1 MEANFDRDNPI
12 FMMVDSGASGNMMQM
27 RQVAAMRGLVAN
39 PKGDIIPRPIKSNF
53 REGLSVLE
61 YFISTHGAR
70 KGLADTAL
78 RTADS
83 GYLTRR
89 LVDVSQDVIIR
100 EDDCGTERGMPKVIG
115 VKRRERRRGQGRER
129 RDLGVRPYRRPS
141 TSRTRTTG
149 EVLAGAGDDLGDV
162 KIEEL
167 VAAGIEE
174 VKVRSVLTCD
184 AKTGTCAKCYG
195 RSLATGKLVDIGE
208 AVGIIAAQSI
218 GEPGTQ
224 LTMRTFHTGGVAS
237 ADDITQ
243 GLPRVVELFEARQP
257 KGRAPISEAA
267 GRVEIE
273 DTDKA
278 RKVLVTP
285 DDGSEVQE
293 YPVSKRSRLLVGD
306 GDHVEV
312 GQQLTQGTPDPQDVL
327 RILGVRKAQEHLVA
341 EVQQVYRSQGVSIH
355 DKHIEIIV
363 RQMLRRVTVIESGDT
378 QLLPSDLVDRVRFEE
393 ENRRV
398 VSEGAKPASGRPVLM
413 GITKASLA
421 TESWLSAASFQE
433 TTRVLTDAAINAKS
447 DSLRGLKENVI
458 IGKLIPAG
466 TGLERYSNIRVEPT
480 EEARAAA
487 YRSPATTPTETTT
500 SAPAPA
506 RPWPWTTSTSV
517 RTRTD
522 HPGLSL
528 RRPDRVVRSRR
539 AGALSS
545 ASEGERHPSRD
556 LTSLRTPSAFGTGA
570 FVVVERSWVEK
581 RSDGSRGRRAGGGSR
596 WELAVV
602 RGAAPSRTSPRVPP
616 SDRLSSL
623 AESSTDSTLDSNT
636 CSTRMDP

>member
-1 MEANFDRDNPI
+1 
-12 FMMVDSGASGNMMQM
+12 MMVDSGASGNMNQI

-39 PKGDIIPRPIKSNF
+39 PKGEIIPRPIKSNF
-53 REGLSVLE
+53 REGLTVLE
-61 YFISTHGAR
+61 YFIATHGAR

-100 EDDCGTERGMPKVIG
+100 EDDCGTERGLPKVIG
-115 VKRRERRRGQGRER
+115 VVG
-129 RDLGVRPYRRPS
+129 DDGVVRKDDNAETAAYARSAASEVVHPK
-141 TSRTRTTG
+141 TG
-149 EVLAGAGDDLGDV
+149 EVLVEAAGDLGDV
-162 KIEEL
+162 KIGEL
-167 VAAGIEE
+167 IAAGIPS

-224 LTMRTFHTGGVAS
+224 LTMRTFHTGGSAS

-243 GLPRVVELFEARQP
+243 GLPRVVELFEARSP
-257 KGRAPISEAA
+257 KGKTPISEAA
-267 GRVEIE
+267 GRVEIDE
-273 DTDKA
+273 TDKA

-293 YPVSKRSRLLVGD
+293 YPVSKRSRLLVAD
-306 GDHVEV
+306 GEHIEV
-312 GQQLTQGTPDPQDVL
+312 GRKLIVGTEDPQDVL
-327 RILGVRKAQEHLVA
+327 RILGVRKAQEHLVD
-341 EVQQVYRSQGVSIH
+341 EVQRVYRSQGVSIH

-363 RQMLRRVTVIESGDT
+363 RQMLRRVTVIESGET
-378 QLLPSDLVDRVRFEE
+378 NLLPSDLVDRVKFEE

-398 VSEGAKPASGRPVLM
+398 VSESGKPASGRPVLM

-433 TTRVLTDAAINAKS
+433 TTRVLTDAAIHGRS

-466 TGLERYSNIRVEPT
+466 TGLERYRNIRVEPT

-487 YRSPATTPTETTT
+487 Y
-500 SAPAPA
+500 
-506 RPWPWTTSTSV
+506 SV
-517 RTRTD
+517 TGYD
-522 HPGLSL
+522 SY
-528 RRPDRVVRSRR
+528 DY
-539 AGALSS
+539 
-545 ASEGERHPSRD
+545 E
-556 LTSLRTPSAFGTGA
+556 FGTA
-570 FVVVERSWVEK
+570 
-581 RSDGSRGRRAGGGSR
+581 GSGQAVALDDFDFGSYQQ
-596 WELAVV
+596 
-602 RGAAPSRTSPRVPP
+602 
-616 SDRLSSL
+616 
-623 AESSTDSTLDSNT
+623 N
-636 CSTRMDP
+636 

>member
-1 MEANFDRDNPI
+1 
-12 FMMVDSGASGNMMQM
+12 
-27 RQVAAMRGLVAN
+27 VAN
-39 PKGDIIPRPIKSNF
+39 PKGDIIPRPIKANF

-100 EDDCGTERGMPKVIG
+100 EDDCGTERGLDKRIG
-115 VKRRERRRGQGRER
+115 VKGEDGN
-129 RDLGVRPYRRPS
+129 VRKDDNAE
-141 TSRTRTTG
+141 TSAYARTSAVAITHPETG
-149 EVLAGAGDDLGDV
+149 EELAAAGDDLGDV
-162 KIEEL
+162 KIGEL
-167 VAAGIEE
+167 VAAGIEV

-237 ADDITQ
+237 AEDITQ
-243 GLPRVVELFEARQP
+243 GLPRVQEIFEARVP
-257 KGRAPISEAA
+257 KGRAPIAEAA

-273 DTDKA
+273 ESDKA
-278 RKVLVTP
+278 RKVLITP

-306 GDHVEV
+306 GDHVDV
-312 GQQLTQGTPDPQDVL
+312 GQKLIVGTEDPHDVL
-327 RILGVRKAQEHLVA
+327 RILGVRTAQEHLVQ

-363 RQMLRRVTVIESGDT
+363 RQMLRRVTVIEAGDT
-378 QLLPSDLVDRVRFEE
+378 NILPAELVDRVLFEV

-398 VSEGAKPASGRPVLM
+398 VSEGGKPASGRPVLM

-433 TTRVLTDAAINAKS
+433 TTRVLTDAAIHARS

-466 TGLERYSNIRVEPT
+466 TGLERYRSIRVEPT

-487 YRSPATTPTETTT
+487 Y
-500 SAPAPA
+500 
-506 RPWPWTTSTSV
+506 SV
-517 RTRTD
+517 TGYD
-522 HPGLSL
+522 SYDYEFGNASQP
-528 RRPDRVVRSRR
+528 V
-539 AGALSS
+539 AL
-545 ASEGERHPSRD
+545 D
-556 LTSLRTPSAFGTGA
+556 DFDFGP
-570 FVVVERSWVEK
+570 FQ
-581 RSDGSRGRRAGGGSR
+581 
-596 WELAVV
+596 
-602 RGAAPSRTSPRVPP
+602 
-616 SDRLSSL
+616 
-623 AESSTDSTLDSNT
+623 N
-636 CSTRMDP
+636 

>member
-1 MEANFDRDNPI
+1 LFNETLPVDYPFVDEEVGKKKLGQIVNDLAERYTKVEVAAALDALKDTGFYWATRSGVTVSIEDVVTPPRKAEILEDFEAQAAKVQKQFERGLITDDERRQELIEIWTQASNKVAEELELTFDKFNPI
-12 FMMVDSGASGNMMQM
+12 YMMVHSGARGNMMQV
-27 RQVAAMRGLVAN
+27 RQIAAMRGLVAN

-100 EDDCGTERGMPKVIG
+100 EDDCGTERGLPKKIG
-115 VKRRERRRGQGRER
+115 VRL
-129 RDLGVRPYRRPS
+129 DNGVVVKDENAETAAYARSAAVDVTHPE
-141 TSRTRTTG
+141 TG
-149 EVLAGAGDDLGDV
+149 ELLVAAGGDLGDV
-162 KIEEL
+162 KINEL

-257 KGRAPISEAA
+257 KGRAPITEAA
-267 GRVEIE
+267 GRVSIE
-273 DTDKA
+273 ETEKA
-278 RKVLVTP
+278 KKVLVTP

-293 YPVSKRSRLLVGD
+293 YPISKRSRLLVGE

-312 GQQLTQGTPDPQDVL
+312 GQKLTQGTEDPQEVL
-327 RILGVRKAQEHLVA
+327 RILGVRKAQEHLVD
-341 EVQQVYRSQGVSIH
+341 EVQAVYRSQGVSIH

-363 RQMLRRVTVIESGDT
+363 RQMLRRVLVLEQGDT
-378 QLLPSDLVDRVRFEE
+378 NLLPSDLVDRVRFEE
-393 ENRRV
+393 ENLRV
-398 VSEGAKPASGRPVLM
+398 VSEGGKPAAGRPQLM

-433 TTRVLTDAAINAKS
+433 TTRVLTDAAIHGKS

-466 TGLERYSNIRVEPT
+466 TGLDRYKNIRVEPT
-480 EEARAAA
+480 EEARANA
-487 YRSPATTPTETTT
+487 Y
-500 SAPAPA
+500 
-506 RPWPWTTSTSV
+506 SV
-517 RTRTD
+517 TGYGD
-522 HPGLSL
+522 Y
-528 RRPDRVVRSRR
+528 DY
-539 AGALSS
+539 
-545 ASEGERHPSRD
+545 D
-556 LTSLRTPSAFGTGA
+556 FGNT
-570 FVVVERSWVEK
+570 
-581 RSDGSRGRRAGGGSR
+581 AGGQAVALDDFDFGSYQ
-596 WELAVV
+596 
-602 RGAAPSRTSPRVPP
+602 S
-616 SDRLSSL
+616 
-623 AESSTDSTLDSNT
+623 
-636 CSTRMDP
+636 